1 MSRVLKFRAW
11 DEKNRQFADYEDI
24 EECLSCQAMDGWR
37 SSDGMG
43 CCFGINA
50 VEILADCIIEQ
61 YTGLKDKN
69 GKEIYEGD
77 IVKTNSP
84 DQPNFKVGV
93 IEFVQQA
100 FWISNVPSNRP
111 DHTHSELL
119 LQYWETEIE
128 VIGNIHENPEL
139 IGGEE

>member
-1 MSRVLKFRAW
+1 MNREIKFRCW
-11 DEKNRQFADYEDI
+11 GKNSKEY
-24 EECLSCQAMDGWR
+24 LGS
-37 SSDGMG
+37 SSDGFNM
-43 CCFGINA
+43 
-50 VEILADCIIEQ
+50 EELSILAGQFKNWEIEQ
-61 YTGLKDKN
+61 HTGLKDNN

-128 VIGNIHENPEL
+128 VIGNINETPEL
-139 IGGEE
+139 LDNPLETFNKKRN

>member
-1 MSRVLKFRAW
+1 MRSLKFRAW
-11 DEKNRQFADYEDI
+11 DEKNKQFADYEDV
-24 EECLSCQAMDGWR
+24 EECLSCQNSDGWK

-77 IVKTNSP
+77 ILGEMFEGCYIGWCDTTKS
-84 DQPNFKVGV
+84 F
-93 IEFVQQA
+93 
-100 FWISNVPSNRP
+100 
-111 DHTHSELL
+111 ELFNCYEHYCMACDGDIL
-119 LQYWETEIE
+119 WCELSDSDVDLE

-139 IGGEE
+139 LGGEE

>member
-1 MSRVLKFRAW
+1 MSREVKFRAW
-11 DEKNRQFADYEDI
+11 DEKNKQFADYEDV
-24 EECLSCQAMDGWR
+24 EECLSCQNSDGWK

-77 IVKTNSP
+77 IVEIDKYGKFQIIWNEWACKFDFDKIGKREREEP
-84 DQPNFKVGV
+84 
-93 IEFVQQA
+93 
-100 FWISNVPSNRP
+100 
-111 DHTHSELL
+111 LL
-119 LQYWETEIE
+119 SQDWEEKSE

-139 IGGEE
+139 LGGGE